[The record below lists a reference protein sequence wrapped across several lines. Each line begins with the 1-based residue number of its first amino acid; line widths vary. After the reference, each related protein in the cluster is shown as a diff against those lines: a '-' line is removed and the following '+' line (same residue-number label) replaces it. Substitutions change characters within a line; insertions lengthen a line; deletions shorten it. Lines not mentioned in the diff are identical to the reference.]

1 MKHKEA
7 QPKQSS
13 GKLER
18 RSEGIY
24 FYSSKAGAGG
34 TFYAMFNWRGQR
46 IKQRLGSTEFPCTPL
61 PEAKRLLLELK
72 GELEK
77 TSVTSSR
84 KTLSAIKAAFFASL
98 SCAPSTRAYK
108 EETLSA
114 LVAFFPPSK
123 KPVDV
128 RKSEVLA
135 FLKPYADQS
144 ASTHN
149 HALTAVRDL
158 FAFAM
163 DDKACGSSPCDG
175 IKYAKAKA
183 EIKRLTPTM
192 GEFTRIVASIR
203 AVPTSDT
210 AEASGDL
217 VEFMGLAGL
226 GQAECD
232 GIRWGDINFESRLI
246 TIIRKKTGQEFK
258 IPIYPPLD
266 PLLTRMDAARR
277 EAKSPEEK
285 VFSVRNPKKALESA
299 CSRLGLPDYTP
310 RAFRRMFITRGLE
323 LGIDP
328 QTIAEWQGHRDGG
341 QLILKVYGR
350 VSKAHQMRM
359 ADRFAENIITLP
371 SITLQA

>member
-1 MKHKEA
+1 MKQK
-7 QPKQSS
+7 QTPQKQSL
-13 GKLER
+13 GTLER

-24 FYSSKAGAGG
+24 LYSPGG
-34 TFYAMFNWRGQR
+34 TFYAMFNWRGKR
-46 IKQRLGSTEFPCTPL
+46 IKQRLGSTEFPCNSL

-72 GELEK
+72 SDLEK
-77 TSVTSSR
+77 TSVTSTK
-84 KTLSAIKAAFFASL
+84 KTLSQIKRAFLASL

-108 EETLSA
+108 ESVLGEFVS
-114 LVAFFPPSK
+114 FFPASKRPSE
-123 KPVDV
+123 V

-135 FLKPYADQS
+135 FLKPYADKS

-149 HALTAVRDL
+149 HAMTAVRDL

-163 DDKACGSSPCDG
+163 DDLATASDPCSG
-175 IKYAKAKA
+175 IKYMRDKA
-183 EIKRLTPTM
+183 EIKRLTPTL
-192 GEFTRIVASIR
+192 GEFTRIVESIR

-210 AEASGDL
+210 AAASGDL

-246 TIIRKKTGQEFK
+246 TIIRKKTGQQFK
-258 IPIYPPLD
+258 IPIYPPLA
-266 PLLTRMDAARR
+266 PLLTRMDAERIEPKA
-277 EAKSPEEK
+277 STDK

-299 CSRLGLPDYTP
+299 CSRLGIPDYTP
-310 RAFRRMFITRGLE
+310 RAFRRMFITRALE

-328 QTIAEWQGHRDGG
+328 QTIAEWQGHSDGG

-371 SITLQA
+371 LELQATGN